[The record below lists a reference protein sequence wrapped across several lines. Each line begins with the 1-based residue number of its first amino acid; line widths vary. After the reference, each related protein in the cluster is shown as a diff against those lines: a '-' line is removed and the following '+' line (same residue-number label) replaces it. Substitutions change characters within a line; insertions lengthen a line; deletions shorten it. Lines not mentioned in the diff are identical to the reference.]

1 MIATWMLQALLVTV
15 LIGLAGR
22 AAEELFRLYSLP
34 RRQVWAAALI
44 AALVVPTWMLV
55 TPAPSPAAAD
65 GSGGSGGTAAERL
78 AYGDA
83 QAVGAAAV
91 RIGAGLLDWPGV
103 VAERSSAAAS
113 ALVAEAVAR
122 VGGAR
127 LDRALLGAWLVLSL
141 GILSLFGVTM
151 ARHAWHRRR
160 WQAAQLADTDV
171 YVAARGGPA
180 VVGVMKP
187 AIVVPSWLLRADPSH
202 QRMVVLHEREHVRA
216 GDHLLVAVAHALAAL
231 MPWNLPLYWMLRRL
245 RLTVELDCDRRV
257 LARGAEPRAYGTM
270 LIDIAGR
277 AEGLPLATATLADGH
292 TDLERRILAM
302 TTQRPRLR
310 PVRAGLA
317 TALAAAL
324 VVVACDVDLTDPALQ
339 DATVGEALQLA
350 AENHPTLVPLAT
362 DARYFLDG
370 AQVQLDD
377 IGDVQVR
384 ELARVEVRK
393 PLVRDGATVPAEVHI
408 TSAAAA
414 LAMGGQPARVPLMRG
429 QAQEFRV
436 EAARVEAVRGE
447 TARGEAVRAQAR
459 VEAARVEV
467 RAEEARAEARAAA
480 VRGEASRGEA
490 VRAAAVRGEAV
501 RGEAVRAEAA
511 RVGAVRAATAVG
523 GDSVQLRIRGARK
536 LVPTPGDAV
545 KGAAT
550 VQDGRTVTLRSAG
563 ASTPLY
569 IVDGVIINAGAG
581 LDLDALD
588 IEKIEVIKGAAAVE
602 LYGSR
607 AANGVISITTRRPE
621 SR

>member
-1 MIATWMLQALLVTV
+1 
-15 LIGLAGR
+15 
-22 AAEELFRLYSLP
+22 
-34 RRQVWAAALI
+34 
-44 AALVVPTWMLV
+44 MLV
-55 TPAPSPAAAD
+55 FPAPPSTAD
-65 GSGGSGGTAAERL
+65 GSGGSGVSAAELL
-78 AYGDA
+78 ANGESSVED
-83 QAVGAAAV
+83 AAAV
-91 RIGAGLLDWPGV
+91 HPGAGLLDWPGV
-103 VAERSSAAAS
+103 VAARASAAAS
-113 ALVAEAVAR
+113 ALVAEAVER
-122 VGGAR
+122 VDAAR
-127 LDRALLGAWLVLSL
+127 LERALLGAWLALSL
-141 GILSLFGVTM
+141 GMLSLFGVTL
-151 ARHAWHRRR
+151 ARHGGQRRR
-160 WQAAQLADTDV
+160 WQAAQLADTAV
-171 YVAARGGPA
+171 YVAPRGGPA
-180 VVGVMKP
+180 VVGVMRP

-231 MPWNLPLYWMLRRL
+231 MPWNLPLYWMLKRL

-257 LARGAEPRAYGTM
+257 IAGGAEPRAYGTM

-310 PVRAGLA
+310 PIRAGLA

-324 VVVACDVDLTDPALQ
+324 VVVACDVDLTDPALR

-370 AQVQLDD
+370 EQVRLDD
-377 IGDVQVR
+377 IGDVQVS

-393 PLVRDGATVPAEVHI
+393 PLVRDGATGPAEVHI

-414 LAMGGQPARVPLMRG
+414 LAMGAQPARVPLLRG
-429 QAQEFRV
+429 QAREVRV
-436 EAARVEAVRGE
+436 EAARVAEARGEVRAEAVRV
-447 TARGEAVRAQAR
+447 EAVRADA
-459 VEAARVEV
+459 
-467 RAEEARAEARAAA
+467 EARAEARAETRVEA
-480 VRGEASRGEA
+480 VRGGTARAQAARAEARGEA
-490 VRAAAVRGEAV
+490 RVEAV
-501 RGEAVRAEAA
+501 RVETARAQAARAEARGGTAGGEAVRAEAV
-511 RVGAVRAATAVG
+511 RVRAVRAATGAG
-523 GDSVQLRIRGARK
+523 GDSVRLRIRGART
-536 LVPTPGDAV
+536 LVPTPGDTV

-550 VQDGRTVTLRSAG
+550 VQGGRAMTLRAVNLPG

-569 IVDGVIINAGAG
+569 VVDGVIISAGAA

-588 IEKIEVIKGAAAVE
+588 IEKIEVIKGAAAAE

-607 AANGVISITTRRPE
+607 AAHGVISITTRRQE

>member
-44 AALVVPTWMLV
+44 AALVVPVWMLV
-55 TPAPSPAAAD
+55 SPAPPPATTD
-65 GSGGSGGTAAERL
+65 GSGVSAGSAAELL
-78 AYGDA
+78 AYGEA
-83 QAVGAAAV
+83 LAEGVVAGPP
-91 RIGAGLLDWPGV
+91 GAGLYWPGV
-103 VAERSSAAAS
+103 VAARASAAAS

-122 VGGAR
+122 VGAAR
-127 LDRALLGAWLVLSL
+127 LESALLGAWLALSL

-151 ARHAWHRRR
+151 ARHARLRRR
-160 WQAAQLADTDV
+160 WQAAHLADTAV

-180 VVGVMKP
+180 VVGVMRP

-231 MPWNLPLYWMLRRL
+231 MPWNLPLYWMLKRL

-302 TTQRPRLR
+302 TTQRPRFR
-310 PVRAGLA
+310 PIRAGLA
-317 TALAAAL
+317 TAIAAAL
-324 VVVACDVDLTDPALQ
+324 FLVACDVDLTDPALQ

-414 LAMGGQPARVPLMRG
+414 QAMGAQPARVPLMRG

-436 EAARVEAVRGE
+436 EAARGE
-447 TARGEAVRAQAR
+447 TARAEAVRAQAR
-459 VEAARVEV
+459 VEAARVEI
-467 RAEEARAEARAAA
+467 RGEGARAEARVAAA
-480 VRGEASRGEA
+480 RGEAARGEA
-490 VRAAAVRGEAV
+490 VHAG
-501 RGEAVRAEAA
+501 AA
-511 RVGAVRAATAVG
+511 RVEAVRAATAVG
-523 GDSVQLRIRGARK
+523 GDSVQLRIRGART
-536 LVPTPGDAV
+536 LVPTPGDTV

-550 VQDGRTVTLRSAG
+550 VQGGRTVTLRSAG

-569 IVDGVIINAGAG
+569 IVDGVIISAGAG

-588 IEKIEVIKGAAAVE
+588 IEKIEVIKGAAAAA

-607 AANGVISITTRRPE
+607 AANGVISITTRRQE